1 MPLWLWGL
9 IIAGALV
16 LIVLVV
22 LAATK
27 GRELQRDRKRREAER
42 LRMEAERKLAG
53 AEQSEQTAKQAGESV
68 TKERAEADR
77 LQGEAEARRAR
88 AEELEEIAEREA
100 QRAREQRTA
109 AEVTARKAQSVDP
122 LTPHQGDRF
131 DIDEALGRG
140 NGPEPVAA
148 ERAPEESAEDDSAVT
163 GDLPSSAD
171 DDSAR

>member
-9 IIAGALV
+9 IVAGALV

-22 LAATK
+22 LAVTK

-53 AEQSEQTAKQAGESV
+53 AEQSERTAEQAGESV

-77 LQGEAEARRAR
+77 LQREAEARRAR
-88 AEELEEIAEREA
+88 AEELEEIAEHEA

-122 LTPHQGDRF
+122 LAPYQGDRF

-140 NGPEPVAA
+140 NGPDPVATEGA
-148 ERAPEESAEDDSAVT
+148 LEGSAEGDSPVT
-163 GDLPSSAD
+163 EDPPSSVD
-171 DDSAR
+171 DDRPR